1 MQALVIPILVVG
13 TLVSML
19 VQMPPTVMDFLI
31 GANLIFALAL
41 LLSALSLTD
50 TLKLTSLPSLLLLAT
65 LFRLALNV
73 SSTRNILG
81 GGEAGQII
89 DAFGKVVVNGN
100 LVVGIVIFSIIT
112 LVQFIVVA
120 KGSERVAEVAARFTL
135 DALPGKQMSID
146 ADLRSGILDL
156 NQARSKRQDLQT
168 ESRFYGALDGAMKFV
183 KGDAIAGIVITL
195 INLVGG
201 ITVGALLGGMDIGA
215 AIQKYSLLTV
225 GDGLTAQIPSLLNSL
240 AAGIVVTRVSRGD
253 ERTLA
258 QDLIQQL
265 SAARSVKVLI
275 AIFCFAVAC
284 APEMPVLPFITLG
297 ALLLWSAVMH
307 AAEKPDNEA
316 NSTPWSP
323 RPPAPI
329 SVTMDSKTFADL
341 LGSAEKLSAV
351 NRTARE
357 RTFNALGLSISNIE
371 FAPDTE
377 RKGVAVL
384 IRGIES
390 ERYEDVPTEGELVG
404 HICDVI
410 RRNALELIDD
420 SMTRRLLDS
429 LDPVMSD
436 SANTIIPSAI
446 SVTQVTELLRS
457 LVAEH
462 VSIQSFDVILQSIS
476 EHAPR
481 SPNPRV
487 LLEEVRIAMK
497 RIICSKFAKAD
508 SPTHALRM
516 NALIDYEICKLERE
530 GASLTFPLMERIS
543 EFLKANIDTR
553 LLLVSRGA
561 RRLVQQLVGLYRMDI
576 QVVAFEELV
585 ESLKVS
591 FVATLE
597 CDQEAPSYDE
607 EARLAA

>member
-1 MQALVIPILVVG
+1 
-13 TLVSML
+13 
-19 VQMPPTVMDFLI
+19 MDFLI
-31 GANLIFALAL
+31 GSNLIFALAL
-41 LLSALSLTD
+41 LLSALALTD

-100 LVVGIVIFSIIT
+100 LVVGIVIFAIIT

-156 NQARSKRQDLQT
+156 NQARAKRQDLQT

-183 KGDAIAGIVITL
+183 KGDAIAGIVVTL

-201 ITVGALLGGMDIGA
+201 ITVGALLGGLDFGA
-215 AIQKYSLLTV
+215 AVQKYSLLTI

-265 SAARSVKVLI
+265 SAARSIKFLI
-275 AIFCFAVAC
+275 AIFCFAIAC
-284 APEMPVLPFITLG
+284 VPEMPVLPFVTLG
-297 ALLLWSAVMH
+297 CLLLWSGVMH
-307 AAEKPDNEA
+307 SEPKEDTQDDHA
-316 NSTPWSP
+316 PWSP

-329 SVTMDSKTFADL
+329 SVSMDSQTFTGL
-341 LGSAEKLSAV
+341 LGSAEKLSGI
-351 NRTARE
+351 NRTVRE
-357 RTFNALGLSISNIE
+357 QTFKALGLSVSNIE
-371 FAPDTE
+371 FTPDTE
-377 RKGVAVL
+377 QKGVAIL

-390 ERYEDVPTEGELVG
+390 DRYHNITTEVELVEK
-404 HICDVI
+404 ICGAI
-410 RRNALELIDD
+410 RSNALELIDD

-429 LDPVMSD
+429 LDSVMSD
-436 SANTIIPSAI
+436 SANTIIPSVI

-457 LVAEH
+457 LVAEN
-462 VSIQSFDVILQSIS
+462 VSIRSFDVILQAIS

-497 RIICSKFAKAD
+497 RIICAGIVRSD
-508 SPTHALRM
+508 SPTPALRM
-516 NALIDYEICKLERE
+516 NALIDYEICKLERD
-530 GASLTFPLMERIS
+530 GAALTFPLMERIS
-543 EFLKANIDTR
+543 AFLKTNHETR
-553 LLLVSRGA
+553 MLLVSRGA
-561 RRLVQQLVGLYRMDI
+561 RRLVQQLASLYRMDLK
-576 QVVAFEELV
+576 VVAFEEVV

-597 CDQEAPSYDE
+597 HDEEAPLYEE
-607 EARLAA
+607 EARLVA